1 MHTLTV
7 NGSDLRGKPDTGD
20 VVMVINVDNPIR
32 FSDPIASLNFFFHGQ
47 TRFSVPAGHYWAIGD
62 FFNFTATSANERLV
76 VLPQFTVGSAAG
88 AASNTVSVPETAAS
102 SLVSAITPRP
112 TSPLLS
118 MLDLRRTGPG
128 GPMTAGWENVGLP
141 LWISP
146 THHRPSVGTLQVF
159 TDLEQRSPAHT
170 AMPPYEYDVAF
181 AATHGI
187 IPSQRHVVSNAH
199 LATVSEA
206 YYQAVK
212 SNGGFVRFGL
222 FPQQFNDLLL
232 LLINPLSLPRHDT
245 EYYSAAPGL
254 VWYSQYWQSGF
265 NLSGGQ
271 SQAPEEYVGGQQLT
285 DNWDAYPLHPAP
297 NVRLRAP
304 AGIST
309 LPSASRQGNTLTL
322 DITPFSDNQ
331 PGHLGAGFFSGFGS
345 FPKLSGTYEI
355 DQNGVKIAGGD
366 AVAAS
371 GGAPDLLTQV
381 HLDSHP
387 SVIRFVLDATRKGK
401 GNTYPLSTSSQT
413 VWTWHSA
420 RDTHS
425 TVPAGWVCGSLLTGS
440 PSRHCV
446 VQPMMTLRYQVAGL
460 SLAGKA
466 KPGSQ
471 SLDLFAGH
479 LQAATQAATTSAQV
493 QVSFDDGATWQ
504 PASVTPSRRRPLP
517 GDVHSTAIELRDAAG
532 YRPGRG
538 RGRDHRDHPARLP
551 DIGLTRNRDPLMTR
565 GRIFFIPSGFP
576 RPWRARPMGRSLTV
590 AGAMLATAILAA
602 GGTLAAAY
610 PQAAPRHAPAV
621 KAACPVARPRHARC
635 LTLFRPE
642 TAVNHAIAARIRGA
656 LATPGR
662 MGGHEHRVG
671 LQAAREPGPAR
682 GGGRLDR
689 LRHPQPG
696 QLSGHV
702 PDAIRAAPL
711 HRGQRLPA
719 RSQPAG
725 QRLPAAVVGG
735 GDRLGPGG
743 DTRRV
748 DDLRCL
754 PALPHPGGGG
764 QQRRHQR
771 PGRHRADRRQAR
783 CRGHL
788 QQLRLP

>member
-1 MHTLTV
+1 VYRSSFRGTGFRGTGFRGAAASLPLLAALAMLAGPTGLLSTAQASTAQASTATGGSVTPLVLINGSVIHTAASPRGLHLASAYPAGSGLAGSLVTLRLAGGTYVLPAAALPYLGRGLDPSLFNLASLRNAESGGQLPVQIRFTGSAPSLPGVTITHTAAGSAQGYLTATSAKTFGAALAHQFVTDHGAGDYGSAGLFANGVTIGLAGAPLAARTAAAPGAARANRTGPPRLTMHTLTV

-32 FSDPIASLNFFFHGQ
+32 FSDPIASLSFFFHGQ

-425 TVPAGWVCGSLLTGS
+425 TVPAGWECGSLLTGS

-446 VQPMMTLRYQVAGL
+446 VQPMMTLGYQVAGL

-479 LQAATQAATTSAQV
+479 LQAATQAAITSAQV

-504 PASVTPSRRRPLP
+504 PASVTPA
-517 GDVHSTAIELRDAAG
+517 GAGHYQATFTAPPSSFVTLRVTAQDAAG
-532 YRPGRG
+532 GEITETILRG
-538 RGRDHRDHPARLP
+538 YQTSA
-551 DIGLTRNRDPLMTR
+551 
-565 GRIFFIPSGFP
+565 
-576 RPWRARPMGRSLTV
+576 
-590 AGAMLATAILAA
+590 
-602 GGTLAAAY
+602 
-610 PQAAPRHAPAV
+610 
-621 KAACPVARPRHARC
+621 
-635 LTLFRPE
+635 
-642 TAVNHAIAARIRGA
+642 
-656 LATPGR
+656 
-662 MGGHEHRVG
+662 
-671 LQAAREPGPAR
+671 
-682 GGGRLDR
+682 
-689 LRHPQPG
+689 
-696 QLSGHV
+696 
-702 PDAIRAAPL
+702 
-711 HRGQRLPA
+711 
-719 RSQPAG
+719 
-725 QRLPAAVVGG
+725 
-735 GDRLGPGG
+735 
-743 DTRRV
+743 
-748 DDLRCL
+748 
-754 PALPHPGGGG
+754 
-764 QQRRHQR
+764 
-771 PGRHRADRRQAR
+771 
-783 CRGHL
+783 
-788 QQLRLP
+788 